1 MQTFWNLGEREK
13 IKGLDILG
21 LRGLDQRI
29 ERQVVAGITTISFRA
44 RYLSLLPWA
53 LAEFYEA
60 EIKRCG
66 GKAEFDQKRFVNTLR
81 RLEFVVL
88 AASKWGKDH
97 GESGTTYGVLGS
109 DLYSDDLNT
118 LMEVGR
124 GNVPSSKGGASYGTY
139 IMPCRSFGILDTSS
153 VGPEGPARITPR
165 GRNIYK
171 IRKPH
176 LEKSSLT
183 DLILNGGT
191 IQREALLTD
200 GKYFSVNGLL
210 FPECEGERALLE
222 EAFLTPYSEKSSPV
236 YERFTATVCWVLKSI
251 QERDKSPADL
261 IRENYQRLVSHT
273 DGPKMD
279 VQSVWSEYELRRRV
293 HFALEL
299 LLSSLTDTLLELSGG
314 MVDDTLST
322 WEQENNIPPALAILI
337 GTGRPPWGLV
347 LSEFKSRISN
357 SVFLDDPIDRVGIR
371 NLSPGIRALYA
382 LVLLIAC
389 QEQTTILRET
399 KQLPDRR
406 HEYLEHAFRV
416 LARNQ
421 GNTVREVLGQ
431 LLVETVIE
439 PHLRT
444 TYRKMGQ
451 GQKCSLRFF
460 PDGDLLRPTGKT
472 VRAGYS
478 GDRLSNVLGRIKGTY
493 LSYLSNLD
501 ETPQIYGIRGLG
513 GVSAPLTSR
522 LIIEG

>member
-1 MQTFWNLGEREK
+1 MQTFWNLGEHEK
-13 IKGLDILG
+13 INGLDILG
-21 LRGLDQRI
+21 LRRLDQNI

-44 RYLSLLPWA
+44 RYLSLLPWT
-53 LAEFYEA
+53 LAGFYEA

-66 GKAEFDQKRFVNTLR
+66 GKAEFDQQRFDNTLR

-97 GESGTTYGVLGS
+97 GESGTTYGILGS

-118 LMEVGR
+118 SMEVGS
-124 GNVPSSKGGASYGTY
+124 GNVPSSKGGGSYGTY

-165 GRNIYK
+165 GRSICK
-171 IRKPH
+171 IRRPH
-176 LEKSSLT
+176 LERSSLT

-191 IQREALLTD
+191 IRREALITE

-210 FPECEGERALLE
+210 LPECEDERALLE
-222 EAFLTPYSEKSSPV
+222 EAFLTRYSENSAPV

-261 IRENYQRLVSHT
+261 IRENYQRLVSRA
-273 DGPKMD
+273 DEPKVG
-279 VQSVWSEYELRRRV
+279 VQLVWLEYELRRRV

-299 LLSSLTDTLLELSGG
+299 LLSSLTDTLIELSGG
-314 MVDDTLST
+314 TVDDTLFA
-322 WEQENNIPPALAILI
+322 WEQENNIPPALEILI
-337 GTGRPPWGLV
+337 GAGRPPWGLA
-347 LSEFKSRISN
+347 LSEFKSQISS
-357 SVFLDDPIDRVGIR
+357 SVFLDDFIDRVEIR
-371 NLSPGIRALYA
+371 KQPPSIKALYA

-389 QEQTTILRET
+389 QEQTELLQET
-399 KQLPDRR
+399 KQLPDRS
-406 HEYLEHAFRV
+406 HEYMEYAFRV

-421 GNTVREVLGQ
+421 NSSLREVLGQ
-431 LLVETVIE
+431 LIIETVIE

-478 GDRLSNVLGRIKGTY
+478 GDRLSNVLVMLADLGIVARSGNKYSFTERSETI
-493 LSYLSNLD
+493 LANL
-501 ETPQIYGIRGLG
+501 EKTK
-513 GVSAPLTSR
+513 
-522 LIIEG
+522 

>member
-1 MQTFWNLGEREK
+1 MQIFWNLGEREK

-21 LRGLDQRI
+21 LRRLDQNI

-66 GKAEFDQKRFVNTLR
+66 GKAEFDQQRFVKTLR

-109 DLYSDDLNT
+109 ELYSDHLDN
-118 LMEVGR
+118 LMEVGS
-124 GNVPSSKGGASYGTY
+124 GDIPSSKGGGSYGTY
-139 IMPCRSFGILDTSS
+139 IMPCRSFGILDTTS

-165 GRNIYK
+165 GRSIYK
-171 IRKPH
+171 TRKSH
-176 LEKSSLT
+176 LERSSLR

-191 IQREALLTD
+191 IRQDNLATE

-210 FPECEGERALLE
+210 LRECEQERALLE
-222 EAFLTPYSEKSSPV
+222 EAFFTSYSEKSRPT
-236 YERFTATVCWVLKSI
+236 YEHFVATVCWALKSI
-251 QERDKSPADL
+251 KESDKSATDI
-261 IRENYQRLVSHT
+261 IRENYRGLVSNV
-273 DGPKMD
+273 DEPKTE
-279 VQSVWSEYELRRRV
+279 VQSVWLEYELRRRV

-299 LLSSLTDTLLELSGG
+299 LLSSLTDTLIELSGA
-314 MVDDTLST
+314 MVDDILPA
-322 WEQENNIPPALAILI
+322 WEQESNPPPALAILI
-337 GTGRPPWGLV
+337 GSSSLPWGSR
-347 LSEFKSRISN
+347 LSEFKEQISG
-357 SVFLDDPIDRVGIR
+357 SAFLDDAIDRVGIR

-389 QEQTTILRET
+389 QGQTELLRET
-399 KQLPDRR
+399 KQVPDRS
-406 HEYLEHAFRV
+406 HEYMEHAFK
-416 LARNQ
+416 LLERNQ
-421 GNTVREVLGQ
+421 GATIREVLRQ
-431 LLVETVIE
+431 LLIETVIE

-472 VRAGYS
+472 V
-478 GDRLSNVLGRIKGTY
+478 
-493 LSYLSNLD
+493 
-501 ETPQIYGIRGLG
+501 
-513 GVSAPLTSR
+513 
-522 LIIEG
+522 